1 MADKDSVRIYPMAVL
16 DHHYDE
22 SSVSTADTEMED
34 EIYNRFWDAEEDD
47 KACNGYYDISSHAF
61 PGRFVYED
69 KTINRQSLNV
79 PKNIPKNLFTG
90 DERMDELLALK
101 WIPRK
106 LEKWNRWFW
115 ENYENIRPLITK
127 KDTMGRVNHIIGF
140 RFQERAIPNETGI
153 VAHWLDDKYVPWL
166 KIRIKDENDSSFFQ
180 WEPMSVT
187 MESSIAPEVAF
198 YVLKEGLIQQ
208 DKSWWIIE
216 ACIGCLCVSPEKQA
230 LEDKIENKNV

>member
-1 MADKDSVRIYPMAVL
+1 MADEDSVRIYPMAVL

-22 SSVSTADTEMED
+22 NSVSTADTEMED

-166 KIRIKDENDSSFFQ
+166 KIRIKDENDSSYFQ